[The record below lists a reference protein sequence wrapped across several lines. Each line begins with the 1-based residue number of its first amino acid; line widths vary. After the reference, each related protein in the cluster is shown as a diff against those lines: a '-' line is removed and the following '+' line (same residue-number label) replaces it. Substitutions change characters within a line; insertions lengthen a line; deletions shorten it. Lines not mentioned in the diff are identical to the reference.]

1 MSFLSQLKQKILQH
15 PFLDGRLVTA
25 FMSRALTPG
34 QIHRF
39 AELYYPHILRTR
51 LYQANA
57 LGICPDEQLQF
68 VLAQILYDEYG
79 NGDPD
84 ASHAAQYRRF
94 MRAVGADMIS
104 GGRSFPELDAYIER
118 MTALTQGK
126 DWLAAIG
133 AVGLASEWPI
143 PEYYRRL
150 LAGLRTYP
158 GITDDDLELFI
169 SHIDLDIE
177 HSRMIE
183 QGLAPYCESAVHRES
198 LYRGVKEN
206 LKARQLLLDG
216 LYREIFESVE

>member
-1 MSFLSQLKQKILQH
+1 MSFLSHLKQEILHH

-25 FMSRALTPG
+25 FMSRSLTPN
-34 QIHRF
+34 QLRRF

-79 NGDPD
+79 NGNPD

-94 MRAVGADMIS
+94 MRAVGADMSSID
-104 GGRSFPELDAYIER
+104 RSFPELDAYIER
-118 MTALTQGK
+118 MMALTQGK

-150 LAGLRTYP
+150 LTGLRVYP

-183 QGLAPYCESAVHRES
+183 QGLVPYCASAAHRES
-198 LYRGVKEN
+198 LRRGVIEN
-206 LKARQLLLDG
+206 LQARQSMLDG
-216 LYREIFESVE
+216 LYREICGSIE